1 MPMTAAQITEIITT
15 AFPDAVVELRDL
27 AGDND
32 HWSATVTSSAFAGK
46 SRVQQHQLVY
56 AAFGAHMGT
65 TLHALQLITKA
76 A

>member
-1 MPMTAAQITEIITT
+1 MTAAQITEIITT

-56 AAFGAHMGT
+56 AAFGTHMGT